1 MEMTQ
6 GQDAKDEGKVN
17 DSASQMSTADA
28 IKDFADNTTTHGV
41 PQILRS
47 DRSCLFRLTWAVI
60 TATALSALL
69 FQGSNTII
77 NFFQRPTTSKISI
90 ITRKELLFPSVT
102 ICNLNMMRRSKLNGT
117 RFEGLVALDEQH
129 AHLHDNSTAQGSSDS
144 SSDFGF
150 WDQFPDSSSSS
161 TRSGGLQSPS
171 SSGTPQS
178 SYSISSE
185 SSYAWDSDWGS
196 FLFPTWEKVTDPNDW
211 ESIYNGS
218 RMPDF
223 SDLQD
228 YVKPTREELDEYGQP
243 GVDLIRQCTFDM
255 EPCSFECVLTY
266 YNSIKEVL
274 ENGVT
279 TVLFPLVDARSSRS
293 KIFEIQDIRY
303 GNCYIFNQFKKSAV
317 KTRTT
322 GSQYGLHLTLFVD
335 EPEYVG
341 VLSPEVGVVVSINHP
356 SIFPFPED
364 DGILVSTGQVASIG
378 LKRTYITR
386 LPEPYGDCG
395 KGGKDYYAKDEY
407 DFSKRSCLKV
417 CLEREMLKQ
426 CNCVTDILVNGT
438 MCSSTNITDLCAIVV
453 SYTLMSEN
461 IYNARIST
469 ARWPSERYEEHLYTR
484 LKAENGPGKFSSFK
498 DQASKNL
505 VRVKIYY
512 EELNFE
518 RVVETPLN
526 TVASLFGNIGG
537 LMGLYVGMS
546 VISIGEIFV
555 LVFHVIRSEYR
566 KKTTEY

>member
-28 IKDFADNTTTHGV
+28 IRDFADNTTTHGV

-102 ICNLNMMRRSKLNGT
+102 ICNLNMMRRSKLNGNKKEGETNAEKCNANENIDCGT

-196 FLFPTWEKVTDPNDW
+196 FLFPTWENVTDPNDW

-218 RMPDF
+218 RMSDF

-255 EPCSFECVLTY
+255 EPCSFEKFT
-266 YNSIKEVL
+266 K
-274 ENGVT
+274 
-279 TVLFPLVDARSSRS
+279 
-293 KIFEIQDIRY
+293 IQDIRY

-438 MCSSTNITDLCAIVV
+438 MCSSTNITDQKCRIKVFKK
-453 SYTLMSEN
+453 YIRNTLGCECEN
-461 IYNARIST
+461 
-469 ARWPSERYEEHLYTR
+469 PCE
-484 LKAENGPGKFSSFK
+484 
-498 DQASKNL
+498 
-505 VRVKIYY
+505 
-512 EELNFE
+512 
-518 RVVETPLN
+518 
-526 TVASLFGNIGG
+526 
-537 LMGLYVGMS
+537 
-546 VISIGEIFV
+546 
-555 LVFHVIRSEYR
+555 
-566 KKTTEY
+566 

>member
-17 DSASQMSTADA
+17 YSASQMSTADA

-47 DRSCLFRLTWAVI
+47 DRSRLFRLTWAVI

-69 FQGSNTII
+69 FQGSNTVID
-77 NFFQRPTTSKISI
+77 FFHRPTTSKISL
-90 ITRKELLFPSVT
+90 ITRKELHFPSIT

-129 AHLHDNSTAQGSSDS
+129 AHLQDDSTAQGSSDS
-144 SSDFGF
+144 SLDFGF
-150 WDQFPDSSSSS
+150 WDLQFLDSSSSS
-161 TRSGGLQSPS
+161 SSGSSSSSDGLQSS
-171 SSGTPQS
+171 TSM
-178 SYSISSE
+178 SSE
-185 SSYAWDSDWGS
+185 SSYIWESSWGS
-196 FLFPTWEKVTDPNDW
+196 IQFPTWENGTDPNDW
-211 ESIYNGS
+211 ESMYNQF
-218 RMPDF
+218 RMSDF

-228 YVKPTREELDEYGQP
+228 DVKPTREELDEYGQP
-243 GVDLIRQCTFDM
+243 GKDLIRQCTFDK
-255 EPCSFECVLTY
+255 EPCSFEHFT
-266 YNSIKEVL
+266 
-274 ENGVT
+274 
-279 TVLFPLVDARSSRS
+279 
-293 KIFEIQDIRY
+293 KIQYIRY
-303 GNCYIFNQFKKSAV
+303 GNCYTFNQFKKSAV
-317 KTRTT
+317 KTRST

-378 LKRTYITR
+378 LKRTHITR
-386 LPEPYGDCG
+386 LPEPYGDCV
-395 KGGKDYYAKDEY
+395 KGGKNYYAPDIY
-407 DFSKRSCLKV
+407 DFSQRSCFKM

-426 CNCVTDILVNGT
+426 CKCVTDILVNGKV
-438 MCSSTNITDLCAIVV
+438 CSPINKKQKKCRTDVFKEYIRN
-453 SYTLMSEN
+453 TLGCECQNPCDEN
-461 IYNARIST
+461 VYNARIST
-469 ARWPSERYEEHLYTR
+469 ARWPSKRYEEHLYTR
-484 LKAENGPGKFSSFK
+484 LKAENGSATFSSFK

-566 KKTTEY
+566 KRTIKR